1 MDLTVPS
8 SPPSAMSPPPVASAR
23 GSASAEATGG
33 LLDALQEAKRDQAR
47 GEGLAIASAIELW
60 QATRDADRC
69 PTIGELVRDRVL
81 SPSQPPQ
88 DPWGHPYAIAC
99 DAAGPAVRSNGP
111 DGQAA
116 TPDDVVASTR

>member
-1 MDLTVPS
+1 MDLPVPS

-60 QATRDADRC
+60 QATRDA
-69 PTIGELVRDRVL
+69 E
-81 SPSQPPQ
+81 PPQ

-111 DGQAA
+111 DGQPA
-116 TPDDVVASTR
+116 TPDDVVAPTR